1 MKPIRE
7 RKIVIYRHRKKRRVI
22 GKEAMKDENKVKDN
36 TNTFPQSLWKV
47 GSSYYVRVDVLSSN
61 YSED

>member
-1 MKPIRE
+1 
-7 RKIVIYRHRKKRRVI
+7 
-22 GKEAMKDENKVKDN
+22 MKDENKVKDN